1 MAMFSEDAY
10 MSFMQKFLLPKKLLT
25 AAYILMVTLIV
36 AIGYEYFTDFET
48 ARFVKTVI
56 IYLLLDYA
64 WATIKREWT
73 GEEPK
78 F

>member
-1 MAMFSEDAY
+1 
-10 MSFMQKFLLPKKLLT
+10 MSFVQKFLLPKRLLT
-25 AAYILMVTLIV
+25 AAYVLMATLIV
-36 AIGYEYFTDFET
+36 AIAYEYFTSFET
-48 ARFVKTVI
+48 IRFVKTVM

-73 GEEPK
+73 GEEPR

>member
-1 MAMFSEDAY
+1 
-10 MSFMQKFLLPKKLLT
+10 MSFVEKLLLPKKLLT
-25 AAYILMVTLIV
+25 AAYILMATLVV
-36 AIGYEYFTDFET
+36 AIAFEYFTDFET
-48 ARFVKTVI
+48 IRFVKTVV